1 MFVSYN
7 LAGVELSQTHCVL
20 HTCAVFS
27 PCFSQGFPLL
37 FIYIFVLTALGL
49 HCCTFSAAVSGGCS
63 LWGVCGLLIGVAS
76 LVEGMGSRM
85 CGLQWLW
92 HMGLV
97 AWRHVGS
104 SWTRDRM
111 HVSCTGRKIL
121 NHWPPGMSM
130 LLLSIPEMPGY
141 RFFFF
146 FGILEI
152 FLCSLDTHFLQPA
165 LCKKTVS
172 HPATLWIFPWLSR
185 KIMD

>member
-1 MFVSYN
+1 MAIHSPFTLSEHLRNACFFYVVGELRTKAEEGMFVSYN

-121 NHWPPGMSM
+121 NH
-130 LLLSIPEMPGY
+130 
-141 RFFFF
+141 
-146 FGILEI
+146 
-152 FLCSLDTHFLQPA
+152 
-165 LCKKTVS
+165 
-172 HPATLWIFPWLSR
+172 
-185 KIMD
+185 